1 MKKSILTFGAVIASA
16 ACVMA
21 QGTLNYSSRVTGAGG
36 VLAPTY
42 GAAPGEPGKIGNTA
56 SGVPAGTQTYV
67 GGLLTGSGFSA
78 QLFYAAGLDQAEA
91 SLVAA
96 PLSLTTFRT
105 SATLAGT
112 LATSFQTLPGTTV
125 GGSATLQLR
134 AWDNQ
139 NGTLT
144 TWDQAF
150 AAWQIGNTRA
160 GMSPVFNISGLVDN
174 QNPNP
179 PVMEG
184 LRSFNIYIV
193 PEPSTFLLAGLG
205 AAALLIFRR
214 RK

>member
-1 MKKSILTFGAVIASA
+1 MKKSIFAFGVVLASTA
-16 ACVMA
+16 GVMA
-21 QGTLNYSSRVTGAGG
+21 QGTLNYSTRVTGS
-36 VLAPTY
+36 VVAPIYNT
-42 GAAPGEPGKIGNTA
+42 AVGESRKEGNTA
-56 SGVPAGTQTYV
+56 AGTPAGTQTYL

-78 QLFYAAGLDQAEA
+78 QLFYLAGLDNTEA

-96 PLSLTTFRT
+96 AGSVTTFRT

-112 LATSFQTLPGTTV
+112 IATSFQTLPLTSV

-134 AWDNQ
+134 VWENL

-144 TWDQAF
+144 SWDQAAPF
-150 AAWQIGNTRA
+150 WESGTIKA
-160 GMSPVFNISGLVDN
+160 GKSSVFNISGLVDN

-179 PVMEG
+179 PNMDG
-184 LRSFNIYIV
+184 IRSFNIYVV

-205 AAALLIFRR
+205 AASLLIFRR

>member
-1 MKKSILTFGAVIASA
+1 MKKSVLTFGAVIASA

-21 QGTLNYSSRVTGAGG
+21 QGTLNYSSRVTSEGG
-36 VLAPTY
+36 VVAPTY
-42 GAAPGEPGKIGNTA
+42 GAALNEPAKTGNTA
-56 SGVPAGTQTYV
+56 AGIPAGTQTYL

-78 QLFYAAGLDQAEA
+78 QLFYAAGLDQSEL
-91 SLVAA
+91 SLIAA
-96 PLSLTTFRT
+96 PLSITTFRT

-134 AWDNQ
+134 AWDNLG
-139 NGTLT
+139 GTLT
-144 TWDQAF
+144 SWAQAED
-150 AAWQIGNTRA
+150 AWNAGTIRA
-160 GMSPVFNISGLVDN
+160 GKSGVFNISGLVDN

-179 PVMEG
+179 PNMEG

-205 AAALLIFRR
+205 AASLLIFRR